1 MADYT
6 PLYRPGKDVTY
17 TAASAIT
24 AGQLVEITTDLT
36 VQPAGAASTKY
47 VGIALFDA
55 PSGGIVT
62 VEAGGVQRPTAS
74 GAIAAGDRVQTAANG
89 QVATGTT
96 APIGTAIAAAA
107 SGAVALI
114 KLDR

>member
-6 PLYRPGKDVTY
+6 PLFRPGQDVTY
-17 TAASAIT
+17 TASAALT
-24 AGQLVEITTDLT
+24 GGQVVEVTTDRN
-36 VQPAGAASTKY
+36 VGPAGAASTKY
-47 VGIALFDA
+47 VGVALFDA
-55 PSGGIVT
+55 AVGDSVTVASGGIH
-62 VEAGGVQRPTAS
+62 RLTAS
-74 GAIAAGDRVQTAANG
+74 GAIAAGDRVQAAANG
-89 QVATGTT
+89 QVATGAT